1 LSGGRE
7 AGYNRGMYKYPI
19 FLNLAGR
26 KTVVIGA
33 GSVGARKA
41 QVLTETGARV
51 VVVAPHFDE
60 AFSVI
65 ANHPNVEVIQSRYS
79 KEYLAGAVLV
89 IAATNDSELN
99 RQIYADCQEL
109 EVLCNVV
116 DVPELC
122 DFFVPAVVQ
131 RGPLQIAV
139 STDGN
144 CPAYAGHVR
153 RKLEDL
159 FTEAHGRFVEDL
171 EVLRR
176 RIIQAVPDANRRK
189 AVMGRLVGD
198 ESLEYYIRQGA
209 EAWKARADQWIA
221 HPDE

>member
-1 LSGGRE
+1 MSGGRE
-7 AGYNRGMYKYPI
+7 ARYNGDMSKYPI
-19 FLNLAGR
+19 FLNLQGR
-26 KTVVIGA
+26 RVVVIGA
-33 GSVGARKA
+33 GAVGARKA

-51 VVVAPHFDE
+51 VVVAPQFDP

-65 ANHPNVEVIQSRYS
+65 ANRPNVEVVQSRYS
-79 KEYLAGAVLV
+79 KEYLAGAVLA
-89 IAATNDSELN
+89 IAATSDPELN
-99 RQIYADCQEL
+99 RQIYADCQQL

-153 RKLEDL
+153 RKLEEL

-176 RIIQAVPDANRRK
+176 RLIEVVPDANRRK
-189 AVMGRLVGD
+189 ALLGRLVGD
-198 ESLEYYIRQGA
+198 ESLDYYVRQGT
-209 EAWKARADQWIA
+209 EAWKARAEEWITRA
-221 HPDE
+221 DE

>member
-1 LSGGRE
+1 MS
-7 AGYNRGMYKYPI
+7 KYPI
-19 FLNLAGR
+19 FLNLNGR
-26 KTVVIGA
+26 KVVVIGA

-51 VVVAPHFDE
+51 VVVALHFDA
-60 AFSVI
+60 AFSEI
-65 ANHPNVEVIQSRYS
+65 ANRPNVEVIQSRYS
-79 KEYLAGAVLV
+79 KEYLAGAVLA

-99 RQIYADCQEL
+99 RQIYADCQQL

-131 RGPLQIAV
+131 RGPLQIAI

-176 RIIQAVPDANRRK
+176 RVLQMIPDANRRK
-189 AVMGRLVGD
+189 AMMGRLVGD
-198 ESLEYYIRQGA
+198 ESLDYYVRNGA
-209 EAWKARADQWIA
+209 EAWKARADLWIA
-221 HPDE
+221 NPDE

>member
-1 LSGGRE
+1 MSR
-7 AGYNRGMYKYPI
+7 YPI

-33 GSVGARKA
+33 GSVGSRKA
-41 QVLTETGARV
+41 QALAETGARV
-51 VVVAPHFDE
+51 VVVALHFDP

-65 ANHPNVEVIQSRYS
+65 ATRPNVEVIQSRYS
-79 KEYLAGAVLV
+79 KEYLAGAVLA

-99 RQIYADCQEL
+99 RQIYADCQQL
-109 EVLCNVV
+109 EALCNVV

-131 RGPLQIAV
+131 RGPLQIAI

-153 RKLEDL
+153 RKLEEL

-176 RIIQAVPDANRRK
+176 RLIQAVPDTHRRK
-189 AVMGRLVGD
+189 ALLGRLVGD

-209 EAWKARADQWIA
+209 EAWKSRADLWIA
-221 HPDE
+221 SPE

>member
-1 LSGGRE
+1 MSR
-7 AGYNRGMYKYPI
+7 YPI

-33 GSVGARKA
+33 GSVGSRKA
-41 QVLTETGARV
+41 QALAETGARV
-51 VVVAPHFDE
+51 VVVAPHFDP

-65 ANHPNVEVIQSRYS
+65 ANRANVKVVQTRYS
-79 KEYLAGAVLV
+79 KEYLAGAVLA
-89 IAATNDSELN
+89 IAATNDPNLN
-99 RQIYADCQEL
+99 RQIYADCQQV

-153 RKLEDL
+153 RKLEEL

-176 RIIQAVPDANRRK
+176 RLIEVVPDTNRRK
-189 AVMGRLVGD
+189 AMMGRLVGD
-198 ESLEYYIRQGA
+198 ESLEYYIGQGA
-209 EAWKARADQWIA
+209 KAWKARADLWIA
-221 HPDE
+221 NPDE

>member
-1 LSGGRE
+1 MS
-7 AGYNRGMYKYPI
+7 KYPI
-19 FLNLAGR
+19 FLNLHGR

-51 VVVAPHFDE
+51 VVVAPHFDP

-65 ANHPNVEVIQSRYS
+65 ANRPNVEVVQSRYS
-79 KEYLAGAVLV
+79 KDYLAGAVLA
-89 IAATNDSELN
+89 IAATNDPDLN
-99 RQIYADCQEL
+99 RQIYADCQQL

-131 RGPLQIAV
+131 RGPLQIAI

-171 EVLRR
+171 EILRR
-176 RIIQAVPDANRRK
+176 RLIDTVPDADRRK
-189 AVMGRLVGD
+189 ALLGRLVGD
-198 ESLEYYIRQGA
+198 ESLDYYIRNGA
-209 EAWKARADQWIA
+209 EAWKTRANRWIE
-221 HPDE
+221 HPDA